1 MALAKSAGS
10 WSDDR
15 LVERLRRMRIRYDRL
30 AVIQT
35 HGTLWQQVHLL
46 HSDASFL
53 LLHRFVGVN
62 V

>member
-1 MALAKSAGS
+1 
-10 WSDDR
+10 
-15 LVERLRRMRIRYDRL
+15 MRIRYDRL